1 MIEGFLLCRLPMTVQ
16 RPPGGA
22 RLPCASTHLS
32 FGPPGF
38 QASHTTLGGLRAL
51 PGFLM
56 RMGMCFC
63 ISLSLSLRV
72 IDSGHRE
79 CTDLS
84 YEFRRP
90 QGLALLPRACSH
102 VLWASRSSGIPISNC
117 LDSGRKPGFPPAH
130 NLYYVSHAAAAAV
143 AVTAVSKLRST
154 GLGLRAFSGFLV
166 RAPASFRPSGFQAS
180 QRCFMRA
187 SARHDESR
195 MH

>member
-1 MIEGFLLCRLPMTVQ
+1 M
-16 RPPGGA
+16 
-22 RLPCASTHLS
+22 
-32 FGPPGF
+32 
-38 QASHTTLGGLRAL
+38 

-56 RMGMCFC
+56 RVVICSC
-63 ISLSLSLRV
+63 PSLSLCLRV

-90 QGLALLPRACSH
+90 GGLALLPRACWD
-102 VLWASRSSGIPISNC
+102 VLRASRSSGIPISNC
-117 LDSGRKPGFPPAH
+117 LVSGRKPGFPPAH

-154 GLGLRAFSGFLV
+154 CLGLRAFAGFLV
-166 RAPASFRPSGFQAS
+166 PAPASFRPPGFQAS
-180 QRCFMRA
+180 QTCFMRA